1 MFCLRFA
8 NENTGEDSRFWTT
21 SVGSPVENT
30 WAGLSFELVCLEHV
44 EQIKRALQIGG
55 VLSRN
60 YAWRC
65 ERPEDDSEKG
75 AQIDLVIDRDDG
87 LVNVC
92 EMKFCGKQYAIREV
106 DDLSVRNKKAAFL
119 RATETRKAVHVTY
132 VTTFGLVRNAYA
144 NSVQSEVTLDD
155 LFRS

>member
-1 MFCLRFA
+1 MFCLRYA
-8 NENTGEDSRFWTT
+8 NENVGEDPRFWTT
-21 SVGSPVENT
+21 SVGSPLEST

-55 VLSRN
+55 VHSRN

-75 AQIDLVIDRDDG
+75 AQIDLLIDRDDG
-87 LVNVC
+87 VVNVC
-92 EMKFCGKQYAIREV
+92 EMKFSGKQYALKEA
-106 DDLSVRNKKAAFL
+106 DDLSVRNKKTAF
-119 RATETRKAVHVTY
+119 RRETGTRKAIHVTY

-144 NSVQSEVTLDD
+144 NDVQSEVTLDD